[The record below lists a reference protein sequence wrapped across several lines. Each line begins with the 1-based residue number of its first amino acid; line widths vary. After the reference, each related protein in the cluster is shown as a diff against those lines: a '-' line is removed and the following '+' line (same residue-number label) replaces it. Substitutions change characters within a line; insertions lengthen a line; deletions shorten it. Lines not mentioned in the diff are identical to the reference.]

1 MVIVKV
7 DWFLVWLFLNSLQ
20 VHHPLIGCVHGRLSS
35 PHPVLYSMLF
45 GTTLKKLK
53 IKMTNTGTCSP
64 DYAVSR
70 AACLPGWEKSLYWIS
85 RKTNTRLHRALW
97 AGGGLFWALSQR
109 VWILFYQTGKIK
121 AKSNLESYLTLSWIP
136 LFPIPVKND
145 LILLWKTFRK

>member
-1 MVIVKV
+1 MIVKKS
-7 DWFLVWLFLNSLQ
+7 VWLFLNSLQ
-20 VHHPLIGCVHGRLSS
+20 VQHPLIHYIHGRLSS
-35 PHPVLYSMLF
+35 PHPVLSPCCLAQPW
-45 GTTLKKLK
+45 KKVK

-64 DYAVSR
+64 DYTVSR

-97 AGGGLFWALSQR
+97 ARGGLFWALSQG
-109 VWILFYQTGKIK
+109 VWILFYQTGNIK

-136 LFPIPVKND
+136 LSPIPVKSD